1 VKQYQ
6 KRHDLRQTGTY
17 TKATHEKLRAGG
29 HFDSY
34 GAHLMRSYAPARAKK
49 SSTGAKG
56 IASAALY
63 AHSKQ
68 PRHYCFTPET
78 RILTSDLRWLPVGE
92 LVVGDELWAVEEWPT
107 DKHSRAYE
115 RAKVTASFLSMKECV
130 RVCLDTDES
139 FVCSVDHPWLATAPK
154 SGRTRWIE
162 AESLI
167 DRRYESR
174 SSKAGRKLVRPFLP
188 WKAEDSY
195 EAGWL
200 AGMFDGEGSLMALS
214 SEWGRRT
221 SGLSIAQ
228 VVGPTADRLAAAVH
242 SRGSFHAATVERVGV
257 QPRLEL
263 RSNGGGMA
271 TTAAFLG
278 RIRPERLI
286 SKFDIEGGLV
296 RNRYGANVISIEPVG
311 TQQVQSLQTTSGTY
325 IAEGFVVHNTQGPA
339 RWQPVSMV
347 PWQQHMWAYGDCS
360 SFATGCF
367 KMAGLPD
374 PNGMGYRAGYT
385 GTLCQHGKAVASAQA
400 GDLVFYGSGPPW
412 THVAVAVSSNRVV
425 SHGSE
430 GGPFLVPLGYRGD
443 QGQIRRY
450 V

>member
-1 VKQYQ
+1 MAKKQIVPFTRAIKMGQRGQDVRAVKRALVHQGVLDQKLSKVTNSAGKSFRSAVKQYQ

-68 PRHYCFTPET
+68 PRHY
-78 RILTSDLRWLPVGE
+78 
-92 LVVGDELWAVEEWPT
+92 
-107 DKHSRAYE
+107 
-115 RAKVTASFLSMKECV
+115 
-130 RVCLDTDES
+130 
-139 FVCSVDHPWLATAPK
+139 
-154 SGRTRWIE
+154 
-162 AESLI
+162 
-167 DRRYESR
+167 
-174 SSKAGRKLVRPFLP
+174 
-188 WKAEDSY
+188 
-195 EAGWL
+195 
-200 AGMFDGEGSLMALS
+200 
-214 SEWGRRT
+214 
-221 SGLSIAQ
+221 
-228 VVGPTADRLAAAVH
+228 
-242 SRGSFHAATVERVGV
+242 
-257 QPRLEL
+257 
-263 RSNGGGMA
+263 
-271 TTAAFLG
+271 
-278 RIRPERLI
+278 
-286 SKFDIEGGLV
+286 
-296 RNRYGANVISIEPVG
+296 
-311 TQQVQSLQTTSGTY
+311 
-325 IAEGFVVHNTQGPA
+325 TQGAA

-385 GTLCQHGKAVASAQA
+385 GTLCQHGKAVTTPQP
-400 GDLVFYGSGPPW
+400 GDLLFFGSGPPW
-412 THVAVAVSSNRVV
+412 THVAVAVSSTRCV

-430 GGPFLVPLGYRGD
+430 GGPYLVPINYRPD